1 MALGTSSD
9 SSTEIIVISLFKSI
23 SSNSDRIAKDDLSL
37 LIASSFT
44 DIQAI
49 DTVSII
55 QKTAYNLRHTGWPML
70 YGPYIIWTIH
80 I

>member
-1 MALGTSSD
+1 MAFETWD

-23 SSNSDRIAKDDLSL
+23 SSNSERIAKDDRSI
-37 LIASSFT
+37 LIASSFK
-44 DIQAI
+44 DIEII

-55 QKTAYNLRHTGWPML
+55 QKTAYNLRLTGWPML

>member
-23 SSNSDRIAKDDLSL
+23 SSNSERITKDERSI

-44 DIQAI
+44 DIEII

-55 QKTAYNLRHTGWPML
+55 QKKRL
-70 YGPYIIWTIH
+70 II
-80 I
+80 